1 MYPIYLQVCA
11 GLANRLR
18 ATVSGI
24 CAAEDLSR
32 NIVISWPPEEAFGG
46 TWEDLFD
53 PLDQPW
59 VATVHTDQSQHLH
72 MCLSQKD
79 WDTEKSETSITI
91 KSYGHFHRTDPE
103 RWLRYF
109 RAVKPKK
116 EFVEKL
122 NTLFGEKKVVGVHIR
137 RTDNTHSIKG
147 SPTSAFFEVMDQ
159 YPPTTLF
166 YVATDDINERYAL
179 LNRYPGRLLPRATL
193 NLERHTLKGVE
204 GAVLE
209 FFALARCTE
218 VLGSASSSFSELAAL
233 YGGCPLRVIRA
244 QQSQT

>member
-1 MYPIYLQVCA
+1 MLQ
-11 GLANRLR
+11 
-18 ATVSGI
+18 
-24 CAAEDLSR
+24 
-32 NIVISWPPEEAFGG
+32 
-46 TWEDLFD
+46 
-53 PLDQPW
+53 
-59 VATVHTDQSQHLH
+59 
-72 MCLSQKD
+72 
-79 WDTEKSETSITI
+79 SITI

-109 RAVKPKK
+109 RGLKPKK

-122 NTLFGEKKVVGVHIR
+122 NTLFGEKKAVGVHIR

-147 SPTSAFFEVMDQ
+147 SPTSAFFEAMDQ
-159 YPPTTLF
+159 YPRDTLF

-179 LNRYPGRLLPRATL
+179 VNRYPGRLLPRVTL

-218 VLGSASSSFSELAAL
+218 VLGSAASSFRTCSAIWGLS
-233 YGGCPLRVIRA
+233 PPSHHSSTIISNISVK
-244 QQSQT
+244 S